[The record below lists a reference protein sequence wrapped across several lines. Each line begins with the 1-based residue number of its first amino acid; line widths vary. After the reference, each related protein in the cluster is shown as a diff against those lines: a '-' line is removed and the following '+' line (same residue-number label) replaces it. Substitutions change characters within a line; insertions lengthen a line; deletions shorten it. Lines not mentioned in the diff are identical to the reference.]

1 MIIKRNIS
9 INYSTVLRKNSNMNK
24 DYWAILNPDIFTCL
38 WEGAIGRIRSC
49 PLSFYYGIPVSYFIF
64 NIFRNLKIDIIDNLT
79 YSTSDTFSNFSAEL
93 EFEIIRQR
101 EFPTVHSRFNS
112 FYLFKDETSL
122 DRAIIKWYPAKD
134 WDFIR
139 GNKVSCKFIFGNL
152 SHPLDSNF
160 IYFYQEK
167 FKTDNFLS
175 ENKIN
180 WIRSYWKGEQLNRRK
195 TIWEILAKGCCKIET
210 NPVKELYR
218 SLIFKE
224 FPNSKKLLEI
234 TAELFE
240 KHPLIFS
247 QYGLA
252 TNSLREEKIN
262 DKIISVQGLNLI
274 GTRLPLKKMLPKQ
287 ELSFLNE
294 GVKAE
299 FTDDLKLP
307 DFSNYNFSFGL
318 PSELWSNIFLILKNI
333 SNQQDPTI
341 FI

>member
-1 MIIKRNIS
+1 MK
-9 INYSTVLRKNSNMNK
+9 K
-24 DYWAILNPDIFTCL
+24 DYWAILNPDIPTCL

-49 PLSFYYGIPVSYFIF
+49 PLSFYYGLPVSYFIF
-64 NIFRNLKIDIIDNLT
+64 NKFRNLELDIKENLK
-79 YSTSDTFSNFSAEL
+79 YSTSDTFSNFFSEL

-101 EFPTVHSRFNS
+101 EFPTVHSRLNS

-134 WDFIR
+134 WDFFR
-139 GNKVSCKFIFGNL
+139 ENKVNCKFIFGNL
-152 SHPLDSNF
+152 SHPLDSNY
-160 IYFYQEK
+160 IYFYREK
-167 FKTDNFLS
+167 FKKDDFLS
-175 ENKIN
+175 EAKIK
-180 WIRSYWKGEQLNRRK
+180 WIRSYWKGDQLNRKK

-218 SLIFKE
+218 SIIFKE
-224 FPNSKKLLEI
+224 FPNSKKLLEL
-234 TAELFE
+234 TARIFE

-252 TNSLREEKIN
+252 TNSLREVNIN
-262 DKIISVQGLNLI
+262 NEIISVEGLNLI
-274 GTRLPLKKMLPKQ
+274 GTRLPLKKMLPEQ
-287 ELSFLNE
+287 ELIFLNE
-294 GVKAE
+294 EANSE

-307 DFSNYNFSFGL
+307 DFSNYNFSIGL
-318 PSELWSNIFLILKNI
+318 PSKLWLNIFQILKNI